1 MSKRLQVL
9 LEEAEFREIRRVA
22 KRNGMTVADR
32 ARQAPRAA
40 RRREP
45 AVDTLKKLETVRAA
59 ARHAYPTA
67 DIETMLGEIERGYLG
82 GSGS

>member
-22 KRNGMTVADR
+22 KRNGMTVAEWV
-32 ARQAPRAA
+32 RQALRAA